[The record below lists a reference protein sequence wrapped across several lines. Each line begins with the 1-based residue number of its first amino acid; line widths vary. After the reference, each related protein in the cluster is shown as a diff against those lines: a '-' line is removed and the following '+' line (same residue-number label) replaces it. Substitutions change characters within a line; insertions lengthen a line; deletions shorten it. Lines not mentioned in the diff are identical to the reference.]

1 VIYYALDE
9 NEIFSKN
16 LERVWLPSQPH
27 ATYFNPRVGAPHQI
41 GQMCHSHQ
49 PKEFVI
55 ASIAIV
61 KLIVVAK
68 TSNSN
73 QWPLD

>member
-1 VIYYALDE
+1 MYYALDE

-27 ATYFNPRVGAPHQI
+27 AEYFNPRVGTPHQI
-41 GQMCHSHQ
+41 GQMCHSNQ

-55 ASIAIV
+55 ASIAAI